1 MTNPYPWR
9 RRNFFIKKEFQG
21 KFILT
26 YALTLIGLAGLV
38 TWILS
43 IQMRTAIEDHLYSSH
58 LNIQRTGDFMF
69 DLLVRTN
76 MFAVF
81 GILALVL
88 VISSI
93 IVGRL
98 NRHFHRM
105 CKTLQAMSRG
115 DFTTPDIPESRF
127 HEITNL
133 IHLVEDLKLHYRK
146 KFATIHDALAEI
158 ELGCDQLPDT
168 IRLKR
173 GRDRLQHLLDQVY
186 LPEE

>member
-26 YALTLIGLAGLV
+26 YALTLIALAGLV

-43 IQMRTAIEDHLYSSH
+43 IQMRTAIENHLYSSH

-76 MFAVF
+76 MFAVV

-88 VISSI
+88 IISSI
-93 IVGRL
+93 IIGRL

-105 CKTLQAMSRG
+105 CQTLQAMSRG
-115 DFTTPDIPESRF
+115 NFDTPDIPESRF

-133 IHLVEDLKLHYRK
+133 IRLIGELKLHYRK
-146 KFATIHDALAEI
+146 KFATIHDVLAEI
-158 ELGCDQLPDT
+158 EQGCTELPDKH
-168 IRLKR
+168 RLIS
-173 GRDRLQHLLDQVY
+173 GRERLQHLLDQVY
-186 LPEE
+186 LPD